1 MDETSHWKTIVPES
15 VPLPE
20 LFGYLTGAVAPRP
33 IALVSTTNK
42 QKEPNLSPFSF
53 FNVFGA
59 APPTLAFS
67 PSIDR
72 NRNTKHTYDNVGEHP
87 EAVVSIVNYAM
98 AEQVSLSSAEYPK
111 GVNEFIKAGL
121 TAVPS
126 TQVLPPRVG
135 ESPVSFECRVRQVIA
150 TGKGAG
156 AGNLVICE
164 ILLIHIKKEV
174 IQTGTD
180 TIDTQLLDPVG
191 RMGGDWYCRAKEGMF
206 AIQKP
211 IGKQCIGVDNMPKH
225 VRESQVLTGN
235 DLGKLGNVEALPSAE
250 TVARY
255 AARPEVSAIRN
266 ATKDDTRA
274 REEKYH
280 QLAQRRLALGR
291 VEEAWKILLQS
302 GR

>member
-1 MDETSHWKTIVPES
+1 MDEISRWKTVAPEAI
-15 VPLPE
+15 PLPE

-59 APPTLAFS
+59 APPTLVFS

-72 NRNTKHTYDNVGEHP
+72 NQNTKHTYDNVGEHP
-87 EAVVSIVNYAM
+87 EAVVSVVNYAM

-111 GVNEFIKAGL
+111 GINEFVKAGL

-126 TQVLPPRVG
+126 MQVLPPRVG

-164 ILLIHIKKEV
+164 ILLIHIKEEV
-174 IQTGTD
+174 MHAG

-211 IGKQCIGVDNMPKH
+211 IGKRCMGVDNMPKH
-225 VRESQVLTGN
+225 VRESPVLTGN
-235 DLGKLGNVEALPSAE
+235 DLGKLGNVEVLPAE
-250 TVARY
+250 EAVARY
-255 AARPEVSAIRN
+255 ATHPEVSAIRS
-266 ATKDDTRA
+266 TSKDDFRT

-280 QLAQRRLALGR
+280 QLAQRRLALNR

-302 GR
+302 VR